1 MAQLKPRDPIRVR
14 LEWAGG
20 RLQTLDGTI
29 DGAKLELVREDESGK
44 THRFEDSG
52 VVDGDGYHVFVES
65 DRPIHG
71 KSN

>member
-1 MAQLKPRDPIRVR
+1 MAELQHFPKPIRVR

-20 RLQTLDGTI
+20 KLQTLDGTI
-29 DGAKLELVREDESGK
+29 DGAKTEWLQKDDAGK

-65 DRPIHG
+65 
-71 KSN
+71 N

>member
-1 MAQLKPRDPIRVR
+1 MAQLKHQAPIRVR

-29 DGAKLELVREDESGK
+29 DGAKLEVFQQDESGK

-52 VVDGDGYHVFVES
+52 VVDGEGYHVFVES
-65 DRPIHG
+65 DRPVHG